1 MALILLRENWAQE
14 GEYGDRNG
22 QGSYGYY
29 YRSNAWHFNTE
40 TLKVVY
46 AYPYGTYNQDFSA
59 GGDSNPPEDYYKPL
73 DEVVHEVPG
82 PGTITAYFYDGFE
95 GVNTLELTLELITAI
110 CFGSSSGELDL
121 QVGGTLPG
129 PFTFAW
135 SDGPTEQ
142 ERGLVPVGTYSAT
155 VYDVPTGAKAT
166 VSLKA
171 DQNPRINVDV
181 QQQGSTVTLVV
192 IGGMAPYTYLWDDN
206 STLDHRDD
214 IAPGSAFSCV
224 VTDAVG
230 CTQTVNLDYEAY
242 KLYFSRNAITQALD
256 AGDEYRADPTTM
268 PNLSFVCEVF
278 VEEVNGSG
286 DFTQVATV
294 LEQPADREGRTVFE
308 VQELLS
314 PYLRQ
319 FVPELGQKGIVRASS
334 QYKRFYL
341 HYAPKFGT
349 PPERDA
355 IAISTT
361 HFVLLG
367 GLSFREARSEAWNKY
382 ATARRPFLTWEPVHK
397 AVFAD
402 QPEFLYW
409 LVPGTLSG
417 VKLQVLCYYSD
428 DTSAP
433 VAGPSLLAPL
443 VRGEV
448 LCLPVG
454 RRQLGLNDE
463 GEKLLVGWDVW
474 VESPDGLTTS
484 EVRHYE
490 LLEEDGPRRYVLY
503 ANSLGG
509 MNTFVAT
516 GEAALE
522 LEVSGDDV
530 ELSLPWDYD
539 PQLGDTSVQERVLRP
554 VLKLASGL
562 RTRAEMAAHQDLL
575 LTRQALLIAQGQL
588 LSGVIKPK
596 TVPLVEDGKYI
607 NTLELDFY
615 LPRERSFT
623 PLLPNLPAG
632 MVVPALPT
640 LDELLP

>member
-1 MALILLRENWAQE
+1 MALHKLTEAWSIS
-14 GEYGDRNG
+14 GTFGDRDYD
-22 QGSYGYY
+22 QSYGYEWRSSSRYFDTATRSVITTAPDGY
-29 YRSNAWHFNTE
+29 YT
-40 TLKVVY
+40 
-46 AYPYGTYNQDFSA
+46 QDLSGVGA
-59 GGDSNPPEDYYKPL
+59 SDPPQDYSRPV
-73 DEVVHEVPG
+73 DELFYFVSG
-82 PGTITAYFYDGFE
+82 PGTITGYFHDGAGGFH
-95 GVNTLELTLELITAI
+95 TLTLTLQLLTSI
-110 CFGSSSGELDL
+110 CFGSRSGELDL
-121 QVGGTLPG
+121 QVGGTLLG
-129 PFTFAW
+129 PFLFAW
-135 SDGPTEQ
+135 SDGPTTQ
-142 ERGLVPVGTYSAT
+142 ERGLVPAGTYSVT
-155 VYDVPTGAKAT
+155 VTDEQTGAKCS
-166 VSLKA
+166 VSLQA
-171 DQNPRINVDV
+171 EQNPRINVDV
-181 QQQGSTVTLVV
+181 QQQASTVTLAVT
-192 IGGMAPYTYLWDDN
+192 GGTSPYTYLWDDN
-206 STLDHRDD
+206 SILDHRDD
-214 IAPGSAFSCV
+214 ITPGTSFSCV

-230 CTQTVNLDYEAY
+230 CTQTVSLDYEAY

-278 VEEVNGSG
+278 VEELNGSG

-314 PYLRQ
+314 PYLSQ
-319 FVPELGQKGIVRASS
+319 FVSDLGQKGVVRASS

-367 GLSFREARSEAWNKY
+367 GLSFREARSQAWNKY
-382 ATARRPFLTWEPVHK
+382 AVARRPFLTWEPVHK

-409 LVPGTLSG
+409 LVPASLSG
-417 VKLQVLCYYSD
+417 VKLQTLRYYSD
-428 DTSAP
+428 GSTAP
-433 VAGPSLLAPL
+433 LAGPSFLEPV

-448 LCLPVG
+448 LCLPAG
-454 RRQLGLNDE
+454 RQQLGLAND
-463 GEKLLVGWDVW
+463 GDKLLVGWDVW
-474 VESPDGLTTS
+474 AESPDGATKS

-490 LLEEDGPRRYVLY
+490 LLEEAGPRRYLLY

-509 MNTFVAT
+509 VNTFVAT

-522 LEVSGDDV
+522 LEISGDDV
-530 ELSLPWDYD
+530 ELSLPWDYN
-539 PQLGDTSVQERVLRP
+539 PQLGDTSVQERVMRP

-575 LTRQALLIAQGQL
+575 LTRQALLIAHGQL
-588 LSGVIKPK
+588 LAGVIKAK

-607 NTLELDFY
+607 NTLDLDFY

-623 PLLPNLPAG
+623 PMLPNLAAG
-632 MVVPALPT
+632 MVPALPT